1 MSAQI
6 LQLAAPAPTPA
17 LADQGAAPQA
27 VLAAHPLQALL
38 RGRMTTEAE
47 DLVRGFVESLDSAV
61 QALLAESRNASETR
75 AVLDLGHALSLNRP
89 TLERAFVAAFSGRF
103 DPLKRQSVGGI
114 FDLERLCLLPSEEL
128 EENVALAHLAEVADQ
143 SAGEDGR
150 QVQARLHWAAR
161 DLTLPALSEALA
173 PQALPESF
181 AQAFRKAGLSTA
193 DRVLAYRLVETHAMA
208 GWLQLVRQALLVLD
222 QQGLRMARPLAA
234 PAAQDVLPVI
244 SPATL
249 QTLREAR
256 ASLVS
261 GPDGALATVLL
272 RAVEPP
278 HVANAPALI
287 TSLAAAWVDNLLA
300 EPELPAAF
308 APDIESLRLIVI
320 KAALCDLGFFAHA
333 LHPVRKAVD
342 ELAQRA
348 AFIGLQGF
356 SLAPLRTELKT
367 TAARISV
374 HGQFALDALSMLPP
388 LDAELAP
395 RFCQQMAKDQERRR
409 EALLHRVRT
418 LANREVEARTLD
430 VSLPAAARAALT
442 RGFLPLLSTLLLRH
456 GGAAPRTRQARQLL
470 ERFVDSFALC
480 IHRDE
485 RHAVLRELCTVL
497 LDAGL
502 PDLHVNGVSAE
513 LEKAYAELEAEAESS
528 LPQADSA
535 KAQTEINDILA
546 VMGVMPALEAWQ
558 GVPKP
563 PAPCPPALAAIDT
576 SPFTL
581 TPITASNGLRDVPV
595 DANPLAALLKP
606 GQWFR
611 VRDYKRGDD
620 RWLSL
625 TGVHLEQDRLS
636 FSGFDGSTA
645 LGMRASQFV
654 EDLASGLAEPLNPD
668 ASVQQAVQRLRQ
680 QPQGALERLHHFG

>member
-1 MSAQI
+1 MSVQS
-6 LQLAAPAPTPA
+6 LHLATPIQTP
-17 LADQGAAPQA
+17 LPADQSGASQP
-27 VLAAHPLQALL
+27 VLAAHPLQTLL
-38 RGRMTTEAE
+38 RERMKAEAE
-47 DLVRGFVESLDSAV
+47 DLVRDFVEALDSAL
-61 QALLAESRNASETR
+61 QSMLAESRNAFETR

-89 TLERAFVAAFSGRF
+89 TLERAFVAAFSNRF

-128 EENVALAHLAEVADQ
+128 EENVALAHLAEIADQ

-150 QVQARLHWAAR
+150 QVLARLQWAAR
-161 DLTLPALSEALA
+161 DLALPALSEALA
-173 PQALPESF
+173 PQALPECF
-181 AQAFRKAGLSTA
+181 AQAFRKAGLTTA
-193 DRVLAYRLVETHAMA
+193 DRVLAYRVVETHAMP
-208 GWLQLVRQALLVLD
+208 GWMRLMRQALQVLD
-222 QQGLRMARPLAA
+222 QQGLRFARPLAA
-234 PAAQDVLPVI
+234 TPRQDAMPAA

-272 RAVEPP
+272 RALEPP
-278 HVANAPALI
+278 HAANAPALI
-287 TSLAAAWVDNLLA
+287 TALAAAWMDHLLA

-320 KAALCDLGFFAHA
+320 KAALCDLGFFANV

-342 ELAQRA
+342 EVTQRA

-356 SLAPLRTELKT
+356 SLAPLRAELKI
-367 TAARISV
+367 TAARVSV

-388 LDAELAP
+388 LDEELAH
-395 RFCQQMAKDQERRR
+395 RFRQQMAKDQERRR
-409 EALLHRVRT
+409 DALLHRVRT
-418 LANREVEARTLD
+418 TVNREIEARTLD

-480 IHRDE
+480 VQRDE

-497 LDAGL
+497 RDAGL
-502 PDLHVNGVSAE
+502 PDLHVSGVSAE

-528 LPQADSA
+528 LPQADSSKSRA
-535 KAQTEINDILA
+535 EIDGILSD
-546 VMGVMPALEAWQ
+546 MGVMPALEAWQ
-558 GVPKP
+558 VVA
-563 PAPCPPALAAIDT
+563 PAAAID
-576 SPFTL
+576 SSAYTL
-581 TPITASNGLRDVPV
+581 TPISASNDLREVAV
-595 DANPLAALLKP
+595 DANPLAALLRP

-636 FSGFDGSTA
+636 FSGFDGNTA

-654 EDLASGLAEPLNPD
+654 EDLVSGLAEPLNPE
-668 ASVQQAVQRLRQ
+668 ASVQQALQRLRQ
-680 QPQGALERLHHFG
+680 QPQDALERLHPLR